1 MPLKPTTTKVISLS
15 VWMLLTISVAVSM
28 AQDPQFSQ
36 FYAAP
41 VYLNPAFAGSVE
53 DTRLTVI
60 HRRQWPSLEAS
71 FVTSAVAIDKNFSRY
86 RSGVGLMVA
95 NDHVNPI
102 GLSRTEISAQYAYLL
117 PMTKVLSFRAG
128 FQAGYAQRSADFTR
142 FTFGD
147 QYSNSGLTGLA
158 SREDFVSETRGNMDL
173 ALGGLLFSRRFFL
186 GMAMHHV
193 NRPNEAFTNV
203 VSRMPVRTT
212 LHTGFLIP
220 LNKFKYGRRNRRFT
234 ENEEELK
241 GITPAIVYKSQG
253 KFDQLDVGLHF
264 NYNPFVVGFWYRG
277 LPIKTYERGLNNHEA
292 LIILAG
298 LRFQSLSIGYSYD
311 VTISKLAA
319 YTGGA
324 HEISLNYLF
333 NTTPN
338 GKKGKVKGPRSIP
351 CPTI

>member
-1 MPLKPTTTKVISLS
+1 MPTQKKTISTIQLG
-15 VWMLLTISVAVSM
+15 VLMLLTVGVGGVV

-41 VYLNPAFAGSVE
+41 VYLNPAFAGSSE

-71 FVTSAVAIDKNFSRY
+71 FVTSAVAIDKNISKY
-86 RSGVGLMVA
+86 RSGIGLMVA
-95 NDHVNPI
+95 NDHVSPI

-117 PMTKVLSFRAG
+117 PMTKAISFRAG

-147 QYSNSGLTGLA
+147 QFSNNGLTGLA
-158 SREDFVSETRGNMDL
+158 SREDFVSETRGNMNL
-173 ALGGLLFSRRFFL
+173 ALGGLLFSRRFFF

-193 NRPNEAFTNV
+193 NRPNESFTNI
-203 VSRMPVRTT
+203 VSRTPVRTT
-212 LHTGFLIP
+212 LHTGFMIP
-220 LNKFKYGRRNRRFT
+220 LNKFKYGRRNKRFT
-234 ENEEELK
+234 ENEEEIK

-253 KFDQLDVGLHF
+253 KFDQLDIGLHF
-264 NYNPFVVGFWYRG
+264 NYNPIVVGFWYRG

-292 LIILAG
+292 LILLAG
-298 LRFQSLSIGYSYD
+298 LRFQSISIGYSYD
-311 VTISKLAA
+311 VTISRLAA

-333 NTTPN
+333 STTPN
-338 GKKGKVKGPRSIP
+338 GRKSKVKGPRSIP